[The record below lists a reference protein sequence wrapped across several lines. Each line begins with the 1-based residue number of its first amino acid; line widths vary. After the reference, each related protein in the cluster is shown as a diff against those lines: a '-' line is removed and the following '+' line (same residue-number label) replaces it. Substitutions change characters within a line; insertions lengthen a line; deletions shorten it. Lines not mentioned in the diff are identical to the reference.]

1 MKVFNENEPIHNPKL
16 RSTMRTLKQSAGAL
30 EEQVFLEALKQA
42 KLLAPVEMEPVSA
55 NGQEAGGESVP
66 VKDDVRIRF
75 LLIHTPDKV
84 AFFPAFTDEEAL
96 QKGKWPGE
104 KVPKSM
110 ILTLEDYCT
119 MILSSEKGAAV
130 IAINPFEENI
140 QVLRPQL
147 AKLNGKA
154 IPHMVTKDTKV
165 LLGEPKEYPKELV
178 DAVKEYLKSQ
188 KGVQKAYL
196 QQMVKDGE
204 ESYLMIVDFE
214 GVARKD
220 LFEGIAEAAAP
231 HLKEKILDLVPYS
244 ENFGRD
250 AARKVTPFYTKKRFG
265 LF

>member
-1 MKVFNENEPIHNPKL
+1 MKVFNENEPVRNPKL
-16 RSTMRTLKQSAGAL
+16 RGTMCTLKQSAGAL

-55 NGQEAGGESVP
+55 KGQGTRGESMP
-66 VKDDVRIRF
+66 VTDDVRIRF

-84 AFFPAFTDEEAL
+84 AYFPAFTDEEAL
-96 QKGKWPGE
+96 EKGKWPGG
-104 KVPKSM
+104 KTPKSM

-119 MILSSEKGAAV
+119 LILSSEKGAAG
-130 IAINPFEENI
+130 IAVNPFEENV
-140 QVLRPQL
+140 QVPRSQL

-154 IPHMVTKDTKV
+154 MPHMVKKDTKV

-178 DAVKEYLKSQ
+178 EAVKEYLKTQ

-214 GVARKD
+214 EISRKD

-231 HLKEKILDLVPYS
+231 HLKDKLLDLVPYS

-250 AARKVTPFYTKKRFG
+250 AAQKVTPFYAKKRFG

>member
-1 MKVFNENEPIHNPKL
+1 MKVFNENEPIHNEKL
-16 RSTMRTLKQSAGAL
+16 RGTMRTLKLSGGAL

-42 KLLAPVEMEPVSA
+42 KLLAPVEMEPVLA
-55 NGQEAGGESVP
+55 KGQQTGGESVP
-66 VKDDVRIRF
+66 VTDDVRIRF

-96 QKGKWPGE
+96 KKGSWPGG

-119 MILSSEKGAAV
+119 MILSSEKGAAG
-130 IAINPFEENI
+130 IAINPFEENV

-154 IPHMVTKDTKV
+154 MPYMVTKDTKV
-165 LLGEPKEYPKELV
+165 LLGEPKEYPKEMV
-178 DAVKEYLKSQ
+178 EAVKDYLKTK

-214 GVARKD
+214 EIARKD
-220 LFEGIAEAAAP
+220 LFEGIAEVAAP
-231 HLKEKILDLVPYS
+231 YLKEKILDLVPYS

-250 AARKVTPFYTKKRFG
+250 AAQKVTPFYTKKRFG